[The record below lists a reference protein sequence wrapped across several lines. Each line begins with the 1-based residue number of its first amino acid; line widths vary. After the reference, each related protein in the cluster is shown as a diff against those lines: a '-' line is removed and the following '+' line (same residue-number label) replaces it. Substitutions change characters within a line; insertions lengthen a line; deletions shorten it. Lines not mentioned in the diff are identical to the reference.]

1 VGTIGGPTDLIQ
13 GGGTGKACFFL
24 CCSFGCKENATSD
37 SKEGGKPPMA
47 TPNSLQNSE
56 VVVDTSMLRLFSV
69 FASSRR
75 SFLAICAFSFGLA
88 AGDSSL

>member
-1 VGTIGGPTDLIQ
+1 VGTIGCPADLMQ
-13 GGGTGKACFFL
+13 GGGTRKACFFL
-24 CCSFGCKENATSD
+24 CCSFSCKVNATSD

-69 FASSRR
+69 FASFRR
-75 SFLAICAFSFGLA
+75 NFLAICAFSFGLA
-88 AGDSSL
+88 AGDSSV